1 MKLKAEK
8 SFNIEEGKF
17 IFTAKKETIRDLVI
31 FPKPPWH
38 ISNRELI
45 QIPLFW
51 ATAIMT
57 SKMLHREL
65 KQKLSDE
72 KTKWPI
78 EAIAINFGQWE
89 NAGSYDQC
97 HIDCHTHAQFL
108 LNLALRNASACDD
121 GFFWYIEKSNK

>member
-17 IFTAKKETIRDLVI
+17 IFTTKKETIRDLVI